1 MTRIVVTGA
10 RGFVG
15 ASLVQRLRA
24 QGHAVVALSRREGPG
39 LQQVDDY
46 AQAPDGDVLVHLA
59 EEADRSRAAALGDAH
74 VDAAA
79 ALLRSLV
86 RRAGHVIYG
95 SSGVVYGDQ
104 GEPPFATDR
113 PVEASDPYS
122 ASKIRNEGIALDAGA
137 TVLRFSNLF
146 GRGMSPNNVLS
157 DIARQLGGS
166 GPLAV
171 RDDTPVR
178 DFLAVDEAA
187 EAIAAAIERRPGGI
201 VNVGS
206 GVGLSVRELAE
217 VALRAAGQSGRDI
230 VATRPA
236 GRRSVNVLDISG
248 TAQVLGWKPQASPR
262 VRLERFFLDGAQP

>member
-1 MTRIVVTGA
+1 MSRIVVTGA

-15 ASLVQRLRA
+15 APLVQRLRA
-24 QGHAVVALSRREGPG
+24 RGHAVVALSRGEGPG

-46 AQAPDGDVLVHLA
+46 AQAPDGDVIVHLA
-59 EEADRSRAAALGDAH
+59 EEADRSRAAALGNAH
-74 VDAAA
+74 VESAA
-79 ALLRSLV
+79 ALLRALV
-86 RRAGHVIYG
+86 RRAGHVVYG

-104 GEPPFATDR
+104 GEPPFAPGR
-113 PVEASDPYS
+113 PVEASDCYS

-146 GRGMSPNNVLS
+146 GAGMSPNNVLS

-166 GPLAV
+166 GPLLV

-187 EAIAAAIERRPGGI
+187 DAVAAAVERCPGG
-201 VNVGS
+201 VLNVGS

-217 VALRAAGQSGRDI
+217 LALRAAGQAGREI

-236 GRRSVNVLDISG
+236 GRRSVNVLDIAE
-248 TAQVLGWKPQASPR
+248 TAQVLGWTPQASPR